1 MATVQG
7 SEPGAPGPHPRAWK
21 ALERRPLTVRRA
33 ARIISAATLVVTVG
47 GGVLIRLADQRD
59 FHTIGQGLWW
69 SIQTVTT
76 VGYGDIVPTTTS
88 GRLIASIVMLTG
100 IAFLTVITATITSTF
115 VEAARRRAEGRDTDT
130 LSARLDLI
138 GTRLA
143 AIEAGLKRLDTG
155 EHDEPG
161 QT

>member
-1 MATVQG
+1 M
-7 SEPGAPGPHPRAWK
+7 
-21 ALERRPLTVRRA
+21 RRA

-47 GGVLIRLADQRD
+47 GGVLDPPGRPAGLPHDR
-59 FHTIGQGLWW
+59 TGLWW